1 MTEPNKISIV
11 TELYGNRGLCWN
23 AIDGFQSFIL
33 IQKQSNL
40 VIGDRVICN
49 ELISD
54 DCTIQKILDQDNSL
68 KKMGS
73 NGVTQNIANNVS
85 NVVIVLSSQPKPNLF
100 LLDKL
105 ILIAET
111 NQCKVNIVINK
122 SDLDHVS
129 LKESLNYYLDLGYP
143 ISVVS
148 AKEDIN
154 KDSLLDILKNE
165 SSILLGQSGVGK
177 STLINWLLKEQTIKT
192 NTLSEKNRRG
202 RHTTTTTKVHIM
214 GDHTYLF
221 DTPGMENLYPD
232 ISNKHHI
239 QDGFIEM
246 LSTRNDCKY
255 RDCLHV
261 NEPQCSVK
269 DSMLNSESSKRRHT
283 HYVKILESIS

>member
-1 MTEPNKISIV
+1 MTTPNKISIV

-40 VIGDRVICN
+40 MIGDRVICN

-122 SDLDHVS
+122 SDLDHLS

-148 AKEDIN
+148 AKENIN

-239 QDGFIEM
+239 QDGFIEI

>member
-1 MTEPNKISIV
+1 MTAPNKISIV
-11 TELYGNRGLCWN
+11 TELYGNRGICWN

-111 NQCKVNIVINK
+111 NQCNVNIVINK

-148 AKEDIN
+148 AKENIN

>member
-1 MTEPNKISIV
+1 MTAPNKISIV

-111 NQCKVNIVINK
+111 NQCNVNIVINK

-148 AKEDIN
+148 AKENIN

-246 LSTRNDCKY
+246 LSKRNDCKY

>member
-1 MTEPNKISIV
+1 MTAPNKISIV

-148 AKEDIN
+148 AKENIN

-221 DTPGMENLYPD
+221 VTPGMENLYPD
-232 ISNKHHI
+232 ISNKHNI

>member
-1 MTEPNKISIV
+1 MTAPNKISIV

-148 AKEDIN
+148 AKENIN

-221 DTPGMENLYPD
+221 DTPGMANLYHD

-239 QDGFIEM
+239 QDGLIEM
-246 LSTRNDCKY
+246 SSTRNDCKY
-255 RDCLHV
+255 SDCLNV

>member
-1 MTEPNKISIV
+1 MTAPNKISIV

-111 NQCKVNIVINK
+111 NQCNVNIVINK

-148 AKEDIN
+148 AKENIN

-177 STLINWLLKEQTIKT
+177 STLINWLLKQQTIKT

>member
-1 MTEPNKISIV
+1 MTAPNKISIV

-111 NQCKVNIVINK
+111 NQCNVNIVINK

-148 AKEDIN
+148 AKENIN
-154 KDSLLDILKNE
+154 KNSLLDILKNE

>member
-1 MTEPNKISIV
+1 MTAPNKISIV

-148 AKEDIN
+148 AKENIN

-202 RHTTTTTKVHIM
+202 MHTTTTTKVHIM

>member
-1 MTEPNKISIV
+1 MTAPNKISIV

-283 HYVKILESIS
+283 HYVKILESIF

>member
-1 MTEPNKISIV
+1 MTTPNKISIV

-68 KKMGS
+68 KKMGA

-148 AKEDIN
+148 AKENIN

-261 NEPQCSVK
+261 NEPKCSVK

>member
-1 MTEPNKISIV
+1 MTAPNKISIV

-148 AKEDIN
+148 AKENIN

-192 NTLSEKNRRG
+192 NTLSERNRRG

-269 DSMLNSESSKRRHT
+269 DLMLNSESSKRRHT

>member
-1 MTEPNKISIV
+1 MTAPNKISIV

-33 IQKQSNL
+33 IQRQSNL

-100 LLDKL
+100 SLDKL

-111 NQCKVNIVINK
+111 NQCNVNIVINK

-148 AKEDIN
+148 AKENIN

>member
-1 MTEPNKISIV
+1 MTAPNKISIV

>member
-1 MTEPNKISIV
+1 MTAPNKISIV

-129 LKESLNYYLDLGYP
+129 LKESLDYYLDLGYP

-148 AKEDIN
+148 AKENIN

>member
-1 MTEPNKISIV
+1 MTESNKISIV

-49 ELISD
+49 ELISN
-54 DCTIQKILDQDNSL
+54 DCTIEKIMNQDNSL

-73 NGVTQNIANNVS
+73 NGIAQNIANNVS

-148 AKEDIN
+148 AKENIN

>member
-1 MTEPNKISIV
+1 MTTPNKISIV

-283 HYVKILESIS
+283 HYVKILESIF

>member
-1 MTEPNKISIV
+1 MTAPNKISIV

-148 AKEDIN
+148 AKENIN

-261 NEPQCSVK
+261 NEPKCSVK

>member
-1 MTEPNKISIV
+1 MTAPNKISIV

-143 ISVVS
+143 ISFVS
-148 AKEDIN
+148 AKENIN

-246 LSTRNDCKY
+246 LSTKNDCKY

>member
-1 MTEPNKISIV
+1 MTAPNKISIV

-23 AIDGFQSFIL
+23 TIDGFQSFIL

-111 NQCKVNIVINK
+111 NQCNVNIVINK

-148 AKEDIN
+148 AKENIN

-177 STLINWLLKEQTIKT
+177 STLINWLLKEETIKT

>member
-177 STLINWLLKEQTIKT
+177 STLINWLLKEETIKT

>member
-1 MTEPNKISIV
+1 MTAPNKISIV

-148 AKEDIN
+148 AKENIN

-177 STLINWLLKEQTIKT
+177 STLINWLLKEKTIKT

-246 LSTRNDCKY
+246 LSTRNNCKY

-261 NEPQCSVK
+261 NEPKCSVK

>member
-1 MTEPNKISIV
+1 MTAPNKISIV

-122 SDLDHVS
+122 SDLDHLS

-148 AKEDIN
+148 AKENIN
-154 KDSLLDILKNE
+154 KNSLLDILKNE

-261 NEPQCSVK
+261 NEPKCSVK
-269 DSMLNSESSKRRHT
+269 DSMVNSESSKRRHT

>member
-1 MTEPNKISIV
+1 MTAPNKISIV

-111 NQCKVNIVINK
+111 NQCNVNIVINK

-148 AKEDIN
+148 AKENIN

-177 STLINWLLKEQTIKT
+177 SSLINWLLKQQTIKT

>member
-1 MTEPNKISIV
+1 MTAPNKISIV

-129 LKESLNYYLDLGYP
+129 LKESLSYYLDLGYP

-148 AKEDIN
+148 AKENIN

>member
-1 MTEPNKISIV
+1 MTAPNKISIV

-246 LSTRNDCKY
+246 LSTRNDCKF

>member
-1 MTEPNKISIV
+1 MTAPNKISIV

-122 SDLDHVS
+122 SDLDHLS

-148 AKEDIN
+148 AKENIN

-177 STLINWLLKEQTIKT
+177 SALINWLLKEQTLKT

-261 NEPQCSVK
+261 NEPKCSVK
-269 DSMLNSESSKRRHT
+269 DSMVNSESSKRRHT

>member
-1 MTEPNKISIV
+1 MTTPNKISIV

-54 DCTIQKILDQDNSL
+54 ECTIQKIIDQDNSL

-148 AKEDIN
+148 AKENIN

-177 STLINWLLKEQTIKT
+177 STLINWLLMEQTIKT

>member
-1 MTEPNKISIV
+1 MTAPNKISIV

-100 LLDKL
+100 LQDKL

-148 AKEDIN
+148 AKENIN

>member
-1 MTEPNKISIV
+1 MTTPNKISIV

-23 AIDGFQSFIL
+23 SIDGFQSFIL

-111 NQCKVNIVINK
+111 NQCNVNIVINK

>member
-1 MTEPNKISIV
+1 MTAPNKISIV

-122 SDLDHVS
+122 SDLDHAS

>member
-1 MTEPNKISIV
+1 MTAPNKISIV

-148 AKEDIN
+148 ARENIN
-154 KDSLLDILKNE
+154 KGSLLDILKNE

-232 ISNKHHI
+232 ISNKHNI

>member
-1 MTEPNKISIV
+1 MTTPNKISIV

-232 ISNKHHI
+232 ISNKHNI

-283 HYVKILESIS
+283 HYVKILESIF